1 MSTAAARVEGPLWTR
16 SFRIIFA
23 IAVVGLIVMAWR
35 FLVGLGAATGLND
48 GYPWGLWI
56 TFDVVCG
63 TAFGCGG
70 YAVAIL
76 VYILN
81 KGKYH
86 PLVRPA
92 ILTSALGY
100 TMGGLAVAV
109 DVGRPW
115 LVWKV
120 PFSPTK
126 WNFSSAQLEVA
137 LCIMAYM
144 IVLWIELAPAFLER
158 WKDSDHPGLARFSQR
173 SLGFFEKALIWIIAL
188 GVLLP
193 TMHQSS
199 LGTMMLLAG
208 PKLSALWATPMVPL
222 LFLLGCIVMGYG
234 VVVME
239 SSLSARF
246 FGRQRETAMLA
257 SLSRAIVVVLA
268 LWLVIRLVD
277 LVVRGQVAA
286 MFGSGSQS
294 FWLWVELLLAAAPL
308 AMLLVKSRLR
318 DSGWLFGAAALAVVG
333 GTLYRFNAY
342 LTAFDPGVQYTYFPT
357 VPEIF
362 ITVGMLALELT
373 AFIWLVKT
381 FPILSGTRP
390 PATHEV

>member
-1 MSTAAARVEGPLWTR
+1 MT
-16 SFRIIFA
+16 
-23 IAVVGLIVMAWR
+23 
-35 FLVGLGAATGLND
+35 
-48 GYPWGLWI
+48 
-56 TFDVVCG
+56 
-63 TAFGCGG
+63 
-70 YAVAIL
+70 
-76 VYILN
+76 
-81 KGKYH
+81 
-86 PLVRPA
+86 
-92 ILTSALGY
+92 
-100 TMGGLAVAV
+100 
-109 DVGRPW
+109 
-115 LVWKV
+115 
-120 PFSPTK
+120 
-126 WNFSSAQLEVA
+126 
-137 LCIMAYM
+137 YM
-144 IVLWIELAPAFLER
+144 VVLWIELAPAFLER
-158 WKDSDHPGLARFSQR
+158 WKASDHQGLARFSER
-173 SLGFFEKALIWIIAL
+173 SLAFFDKALIWIIAL

-208 PKLSALWATPMVPL
+208 PKLSPLWATPVIPL

-246 FGRQRETAMLA
+246 FGRQRETTMLA

-268 LWLVIRLVD
+268 LWLAIRLLD
-277 LVVRGQVAA
+277 LVLRGQVGA
-286 MFGSGSQS
+286 MFNAGYQS

-318 DSGWLFGAAALAVVG
+318 DAGWLFGAALLAVVG

-357 VPEIF
+357 VPEIV

-390 PATHEV
+390 PATTKA